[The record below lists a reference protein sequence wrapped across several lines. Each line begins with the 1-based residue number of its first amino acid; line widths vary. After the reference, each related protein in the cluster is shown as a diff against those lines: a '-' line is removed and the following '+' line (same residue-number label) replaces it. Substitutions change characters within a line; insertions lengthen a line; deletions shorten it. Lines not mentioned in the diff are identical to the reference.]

1 MQNEQ
6 GRHMQA
12 EHPAEAYAASPNR
25 VVKQI
30 AARQV
35 VQQLGENPR

>member
-1 MQNEQ
+1 MNKAGTCRPNIQQ
-6 GRHMQA
+6 KRMP
-12 EHPAEAYAASPNR
+12 PAPNR